1 MMKIIIAILFTAAL
15 LCCKDKFRNWKQENN
30 DYIKDSICY
39 EDNNIYIYPQGKFMV
54 VAWQRN
60 EYYPEYIKKEFPGVT
75 YFSVNKAWI
84 DSSSF
89 DLEKTK
95 EYFSEF
101 THQRMR

>member
-1 MMKIIIAILFTAAL
+1 
-15 LCCKDKFRNWKQENN
+15 
-30 DYIKDSICY
+30 
-39 EDNNIYIYPQGKFMV
+39 MV